1 MVLFMEQRQWGAQI
15 GRGQIFTITPH
26 GQFRNLHYFNDSS
39 GFWPGGL
46 LLGMDGSLYG
56 MTQAGGENQYGTV
69 FKLTPDGTLVTLYSF
84 SGVDG
89 GFEKFELVEGGD
101 GNLYGTTMGG
111 GTTFN
116 EGGGVGTVF
125 KMTPDGTLVW
135 SYSFSGP
142 DGVFP
147 SGPLVEGLDGN
158 FYGTTLYGGINLPSN
173 ASGTIYKI
181 TPNGVL
187 TSIFSFTN
195 QEGGIFDSNIDG
207 ANPSGA
213 LVQAKDGMLYGTT
226 VAGGANGAGTIFK
239 ITTNGL
245 LTTLYSFGTIMNGD
259 GGCLDGA
266 GSKQLT
272 IGRDGNFYGTASM
285 GGEYDNFGNGG
296 LGTVFR
302 LSIVR
307 PVISIAR
314 PPFDGVTIKPEITIS
329 GKAKGDIASVFY
341 QINGSEW
348 AEATT
353 GDNWTNW
360 TANVALLVGVNVI
373 RAYAVDT
380 FEDFSQTNTVRYY
393 RHNPVK

>member
-1 MVLFMEQRQWGAQI
+1 
-15 GRGQIFTITPH
+15 
-26 GQFRNLHYFNDSS
+26 
-39 GFWPGGL
+39 
-46 LLGMDGSLYG
+46 
-56 MTQAGGENQYGTV
+56 
-69 FKLTPDGTLVTLYSF
+69 
-84 SGVDG
+84 
-89 GFEKFELVEGGD
+89 
-101 GNLYGTTMGG
+101 
-111 GTTFN
+111 
-116 EGGGVGTVF
+116 
-125 KMTPDGTLVW
+125 
-135 SYSFSGP
+135 
-142 DGVFP
+142 
-147 SGPLVEGLDGN
+147 
-158 FYGTTLYGGINLPSN
+158 
-173 ASGTIYKI
+173 
-181 TPNGVL
+181 
-187 TSIFSFTN
+187 
-195 QEGGIFDSNIDG
+195 
-207 ANPSGA
+207 
-213 LVQAKDGMLYGTT
+213 MLYGTT